1 MREAMRLR
9 ASAIFLVLVP
19 SLVSAQGELA
29 EPDAS
34 GVIPQPHLALVNT
47 YVVDVGAVLMN
58 AVVVVRDGRRSTSL
72 ESHCSRVATA
82 LRVEAAG
89 LGGGA
94 FSGGRPMA
102 DGGSKESSYN
112 PARR

>member
-1 MREAMRLR
+1 MRLR

-19 SLVSAQGELA
+19 SLVFAQGELA

-34 GVIPQPHLALVNT
+34 GVIPQPHL
-47 YVVDVGAVLMN
+47 VLMN

-94 FSGGRPMA
+94 FSGGWRWLMA

>member
-34 GVIPQPHLALVNT
+34 G
-47 YVVDVGAVLMN
+47 GASPNLIS
-58 AVVVVRDGRRSTSL
+58 RS
-72 ESHCSRVATA
+72 
-82 LRVEAAG
+82 
-89 LGGGA
+89 
-94 FSGGRPMA
+94 
-102 DGGSKESSYN
+102 
-112 PARR
+112 

>member
-1 MREAMRLR
+1 MRPR

-34 GVIPQPHLALVNT
+34 GGVIPQPHLALANT
-47 YVVDVGAVLMN
+47 HVVDVGAVLMN